1 MSVIKF
7 PNLKTNELDVR
18 VDLQTESSLLLD
30 FDECFVAVKK
40 FSSAHYKLD
49 IVWHSDLQENVF
61 HFWREAGVKSLGYS
75 YDDGWRGDRKKIF
88 WNMIK
93 PIWKM
98 ICKYDD
104 KLIFHNIDL
113 GEQKVSW
120 KKT

>member
-40 FSSAHYKLD
+40 FGSGLYKLD
-49 IVWHSDLQENVF
+49 IVWHCDLQENVF
-61 HFWREAGVKSLGYS
+61 HFIKEAGVKRLGYS
-75 YDDGWRGDRKKIF
+75 YDEGWRGDRKKIF

-104 KLIFHNIDL
+104 KLIFHNMDL

-120 KKT
+120 KNT